1 MSRLIK
7 RILNDSRDL
16 EFTLDFTDYNTRFGL
31 NGADITDIIFVVKK
45 KKGDADNSLLIKKQ
59 SLGEISFVGQDIVI
73 ATVQWPSDEYG
84 GFEARKKYLAAIY
97 PLFSGDTEADENT
110 EDEFEIEILD
120 DTLKEN

>member
-1 MSRLIK
+1 MSRLIQ
-7 RILNDSRDL
+7 RILNDNRDL

-31 NGADITDIIFVVKK
+31 NGSDITDMIFVVKK
-45 KKGDADNSLLIKKQ
+45 KKGDADNALLIKKA
-59 SLGEISFVGQDIVI
+59 SLGEITYLGSDIVV
-73 ATVQWPSDEYG
+73 ATVKWLSTDYT
-84 GFEARKKYLAAIY
+84 GFEARKKYIAAIY